1 MEGQANERGDAGCP
15 GASCGWSRSVRAHLG
30 PVDPVE
36 AAGSGGC
43 GGDHELAEDAGSPVR
58 AQVFCC
64 PTPAPPREGDSTCP
78 RNARSWP
85 FRVTH
90 HPESTTWRTVSG
102 MSGTWLQHLQG
113 PAERSKG
120 QGWVRTE
127 PGVGGNSTGQASAPH
142 LLKPLNVG
150 AAELQ
155 VTVSWDHHSA

>member
-1 MEGQANERGDAGCP
+1 MEGQANEKGDTGCP
-15 GASCGWSRSVRAHLG
+15 GASIGWSRMASAHLG

-43 GGDHELAEDAGSPVR
+43 GGDCELAEDAGSPVQ

-64 PTPAPPREGDSTCP
+64 SNPAPPREGSMWP

-85 FRVTH
+85 FRATH
-90 HPESTTWRTVSG
+90 RPESTTLGTVSG

-120 QGWVRTE
+120 QDWVRTE
-127 PGVGGNSTGQASAPH
+127 LGVGGNGTGQAPAPH
-142 LLKPLNVG
+142 LLEPLNVG
-150 AAELQ
+150 AAEL
-155 VTVSWDHHSA
+155 